1 MKPKQSLNTFSL
13 ATMKVSFVAN
23 ALEEPVKEPNRINKT
38 ARVVAGRDYTFVKY
52 VNMSSVIFFFPS
64 IF

>member
-1 MKPKQSLNTFSL
+1 
-13 ATMKVSFVAN
+13 MKVSFVAN